1 MQIRVNFET
10 GGTCSHWSLLDVMY
24 WVMLN
29 LLTVWFTDIFAYL
42 RMQTK
47 LLMALKKNDKN

>member
-10 GGTCSHWSLLDVMY
+10 GEPPGCNVLNYAKPFNGMVY
-24 WVMLN
+24 WHIRLSWDANKIV
-29 LLTVWFTDIFAYL
+29 
-42 RMQTK
+42 K